1 LAVTSHS
8 LLDRLRMSPDAQAW
22 ERLVALY
29 TPLIRGWLR
38 GRDLDEA
45 DVDDLTQEIMAV
57 LVREV
62 PSFRHNGRPGA
73 FRTWLKTIT
82 VHRLRDFWRARQA
95 RPVAGGL
102 GAALEALEDPHSG
115 LSRLWDRQH
124 DEHVA
129 ARLMALAESDFHA
142 TTWRAF
148 QRVVVQGGEPAVVA
162 AEMGLSVNA
171 VLIAKSRVLK
181 RLRQELRAF
190 TG

>member
-1 LAVTSHS
+1 
-8 LLDRLRMSPDAQAW
+8 M
-22 ERLVALY
+22 
-29 TPLIRGWLR
+29 IRGWLR

-45 DVDDLTQEIMAV
+45 DVDDLTQEIMSV